1 MTLRE
6 GVDPVKGL
14 MGKTAFITG
23 GASGIGYG
31 MAQAFARA
39 GMNIMIAD
47 IEQAALDKA
56 VEALNKI
63 ANVQVSG
70 VRCDVSLRDSMF
82 DAAQTAFEQFGKVH
96 VVCNNAGIGAGG
108 KMDQATVADWDW
120 VVGVNQMAIVYAV
133 QAFLP
138 HIKEHGEGGHFV
150 TTASMAGM
158 IAAPMVGGP
167 YTATKFAAVGISEV
181 LREELAGT
189 NISAS
194 VLCPG
199 FVNTNIGNA
208 QRNRPDRFGGAPDP
222 SKMTAQEKAGQE
234 MVNNFLKGGLD
245 PRIVG
250 ELVLEAVKNDWP
262 YIFTDPNMRGAVEK
276 RFAAIMKGFDQAA
289 NSEALKAVK
298 V

>member
-1 MTLRE
+1 VTSKQ
-6 GVDPVKGL
+6 GIDPVKGL

-56 VEALNKI
+56 VTDLNKS

-70 VRCDVSLRDSMF
+70 VLCDVSLRDAMF
-82 DAAQTAFEQFGKVH
+82 AAAQTTFDQFGKVH

-108 KMDQATVADWDW
+108 RMDQASVADWDW

-150 TTASMAGM
+150 TTASMAGI
-158 IAAPMVGGP
+158 IAASMVGGP
-167 YTATKFAAVGISEV
+167 YTATKFAAVGMSEV

-245 PRIVG
+245 PRVVG

-276 RFAAIMKGFDQAA
+276 RYAGLLKGFDQAA
-289 NSEALKAVK
+289 NSEALKGVK
-298 V
+298 A

>member
-1 MTLRE
+1 MTVKE
-6 GVDPVKGL
+6 GTNPVKGL

-47 IEQAALDKA
+47 VEQAALDKA
-56 VEALNKI
+56 VADLSKS

-70 VRCDVSLRDSMF
+70 VRCDVSLRDAMF
-82 DAAQTAFEQFGKVH
+82 EAAQTTFDQFGKVH
-96 VVCNNAGIGAGG
+96 VVCSNAGIGAGG
-108 KMDQATVADWDW
+108 RMDQATAADWDW

-222 SKMTAQEKAGQE
+222 SKMTEQEKAGQE
-234 MVNNFLKGGLD
+234 MVNSFLKGGLD

-262 YIFTDPNMRGAVEK
+262 YIFTDPNMRGVVEK
-276 RFAAIMKGFDQAA
+276 RFAGIMKGFDQAA
-289 NSEALKAVK
+289 NSEALSAVK
-298 V
+298 A

>member
-6 GVDPVKGL
+6 GADPVKGL

-56 VEALNKI
+56 VEALNKS

-70 VRCDVSLRDSMF
+70 VRCDVSLRDSIF
-82 DAAQTAFEQFGKVH
+82 EAAQTAFEQFGKVH

-138 HIKEHGEGGHFV
+138 HIKEHDEGGHFV

-298 V
+298 A

>member
-1 MTLRE
+1 MTSKE
-6 GVDPVKGL
+6 GVNPVKGL

-56 VEALNKI
+56 MADLNKSY
-63 ANVQVSG
+63 NVQVSG
-70 VRCDVSLRDSMF
+70 VRCDVSLRDSVF
-82 DAAQTAFEQFGKVH
+82 EAAQAAFEQFGKVH
-96 VVCNNAGIGAGG
+96 LVCSNAGIGAGG
-108 KMDQATVADWDW
+108 RMDQATVADWDW
-120 VVGVNQMAIVYAV
+120 VIGVNQMAIVYAV

-138 HIKEHGEGGHFV
+138 HMREHDEGGHFV

-167 YTATKFAAVGISEV
+167 YTATKFAAVGMSDV
-181 LREELAGT
+181 LRQELAGT

-276 RFAAIMKGFDQAA
+276 RYAEILKGFDQAA
-289 NSEALKAVK
+289 NSEALKGVK
-298 V
+298 G

>member
-1 MTLRE
+1 MSAHK
-6 GVDPVKGL
+6 GFGSVKGL

-23 GASGIGYG
+23 GASGIGFG
-31 MAQAFARA
+31 MAQAFARV

-47 IEQAALDKA
+47 IEQAALDRA
-56 VEALNKI
+56 VGDLNKS

-70 VRCDVSLRDSMF
+70 VLCDVSLRDAMF
-82 DAAQTAFEQFGKVH
+82 KAAQTAFDQFGKVH
-96 VVCNNAGIGAGG
+96 LVCNNAGIGAGG
-108 KMDQATVADWDW
+108 RMDQATQADWDW
-120 VVGVNQMAIVYAV
+120 VVGVNQMAIVYGV

-138 HIKEHGEGGHFV
+138 HIKAHGEGGHFV

-167 YTATKFAAVGISEV
+167 YTATKFAAVGMSDV

-199 FVNTNIGNA
+199 FVNTNIGSA

-250 ELVLEAVKNDWP
+250 ELVLEAVLGDWP
-262 YIFTDPNMRGAVEK
+262 YIFTDPNMRGAVEQRYAK
-276 RFAAIMKGFDQAA
+276 ILKGFELAA
-289 NSEALKAVK
+289 QSKALQGAGK
-298 V
+298 

>member
-1 MTLRE
+1 MTLNE
-6 GVDPVKGL
+6 GTHPVKGL

-56 VEALNKI
+56 VAELDKS
-63 ANVQVSG
+63 ANVQVSD
-70 VRCDVSLRDSMF
+70 VLCDVSLRESVF
-82 DAAQTAFEQFGKVH
+82 EAAKTAFFEFGNVH
-96 VVCNNAGIGAGG
+96 VVCSNAGVGAGG
-108 KMDQATVADWDW
+108 RMDQATVADWDW

-158 IAAPMVGGP
+158 IAASMVGGP
-167 YTATKFAAVGISEV
+167 YTATKFAAVGMSDV

-208 QRNRPDRFGGAPDP
+208 QRNRPERFGGAPDP

-250 ELVLEAVKNDWP
+250 ELVVEAVKGDWP

-276 RFAAIMKGFDQAA
+276 RYAEILKGFDQAA
-289 NSEALKAVK
+289 NSAALKGVK
-298 V
+298 G

>member
-1 MTLRE
+1 MTLKQ
-6 GVDPVKGL
+6 GIDPVKGL

-56 VEALNKI
+56 VANLNKS

-70 VRCDVSLRDSMF
+70 VRCDVSLREAMF
-82 DAAQTAFEQFGKVH
+82 EAAQTTFDQFGKVH

-108 KMDQATVADWDW
+108 RMDQATVADWDW

-150 TTASMAGM
+150 TTASMAGI
-158 IAAPMVGGP
+158 IAASMVGGP
-167 YTATKFAAVGISEV
+167 YTATKFAAVGMSEV

-250 ELVLEAVKNDWP
+250 ELVLEAVKGDWP
-262 YIFTDPNMRGAVEK
+262 YIFTDPNMRAAVEK
-276 RFAAIMKGFDQAA
+276 RYAGLLKGFDQAA
-289 NSEALKAVK
+289 NSEALKGVK
-298 V
+298 A

>member
-1 MTLRE
+1 M
-6 GVDPVKGL
+6 KGL

-23 GASGIGYG
+23 GASGIGFG
-31 MAQAFARA
+31 MAQAFGRA
-39 GMNIMIAD
+39 GMNVMIAD

-56 VEALNKI
+56 VEYLNQNY
-63 ANVQVSG
+63 NVQVSG
-70 VRCDVSLRDSMF
+70 VKCDVSLRDSLF
-82 DAAQTAFEQFGKVH
+82 EAAQATFTQFGRVH
-96 VVCNNAGIGAGG
+96 LVCNNAGIGAGG
-108 KMDQATVADWDW
+108 RMDQATVADWEW
-120 VVGVNQMAIVYAV
+120 VVGVNQMAVVYAV

-138 HIKEHGEGGHFV
+138 HMKAHNEGGHFV

-167 YTATKFAAVGISEV
+167 YTATKFAAVGISEI
-181 LREELAGT
+181 LRQELAGG

-199 FVNTNIGNA
+199 FVNTNIGTA

-222 SKMTAQEKAGQE
+222 AKMTAEEKAGQE
-234 MVNNFLKGGLD
+234 MVSKFLKGGLD

-250 ELVLEAVKNDWP
+250 ELVLEAVKGDWP

-276 RFAAIMKGFDQAA
+276 RYAEILKGFDQCASSAA
-289 NSEALKAVK
+289 LQGVNA
-298 V
+298 

>member
-1 MTLRE
+1 
-6 GVDPVKGL
+6 
-14 MGKTAFITG
+14 
-23 GASGIGYG
+23 

-39 GMNIMIAD
+39 GVNIMVAD

-56 VEALNKI
+56 VADLNKSY
-63 ANVQVSG
+63 NVQVSG
-70 VRCDVSLRDSMF
+70 VRCDVSLRDSVF
-82 DAAQTAFEQFGKVH
+82 EAAQTTFEQFGKVH
-96 VVCNNAGIGAGG
+96 LVCSNAGIGAGG
-108 KMDQATVADWDW
+108 RMDQATAADWDW

-138 HIKEHGEGGHFV
+138 HIKDHGEGGHFV

-167 YTATKFAAVGISEV
+167 YTATKFAAVGMSDV
-181 LREELAGT
+181 LRQELAGT

-250 ELVLEAVKNDWP
+250 ELVLEAVKGDWP

-276 RFAAIMKGFDQAA
+276 RYAEILKGFDQAA
-289 NSEALKAVK
+289 NSEALKGVK
-298 V
+298 G